1 MWQVLRLATRTL
13 GEKAVLRKSTEQI
26 RAIQR
31 RRLRDLVRRAKAGSP
46 FYAERLAGIDP
57 DRFELRDIP
66 PVTKAELMADFDRVP
81 TDRRLTRAALE
92 AFMADPARL
101 GEWFL
106 GRYAVSRTSG
116 TQGCPAIIVQDR
128 SMMEVLFALQMGR
141 GSTFEASPWAALE
154 RIARPARLAV
164 VTIGRGF
171 YPSAAALAYA
181 PAAYRTFV
189 DRLWLTNIEP
199 LDEVV
204 GRLQLFRPQILLGY
218 ASVLELLAREA
229 LAGRLTL
236 PALKQ
241 VINMSEPLSE
251 GARRLVAEAFGLPVT
266 NNYASGECMA
276 LCTGC
281 PSGHGMH
288 QQADWSILEV
298 VDDRNRPVPPGRPGS
313 KVLITNLYNTVQPFL
328 RYELADV
335 VTVSPTPCP
344 CGSPLPLVL
353 KVEGRTD
360 DLLWIRD
367 GDRFRQVHPYVFVD
381 MLDECP
387 DVGWYQIVQVE
398 RNRLL
403 LRAAPAPGRR
413 IGADDLQ
420 AILRRGLIRFGLGD
434 LIRVDV
440 ELARVA
446 PDPSSGKLRRIT
458 SRLGPP
464 SLDPAPYVA
473 AAS

>member
-1 MWQVLRLATRTL
+1 MWEVLRLLTRTL
-13 GEKAVLRKSTEQI
+13 GEKAVLRRSADQI

-31 RRLRDLVRRAKAGSP
+31 RRLRNLVRHAKAHSP
-46 FYAERLAGIDP
+46 FYADRLAGVDP
-57 DRFELRDIP
+57 DRFELADIP
-66 PVTKAELMADFDRVP
+66 PVIKAELMADFDRVP
-81 TDRRLTRAALE
+81 TDRRLTRAGLE

-101 GEWFL
+101 GEWYL
-106 GRYAVSRTSG
+106 GEYAVSRTSG

-141 GSTFEASPWAALE
+141 GSTFRANPWTALE
-154 RIARPARLAV
+154 RFVRPARLAV

-181 PAAYRTFV
+181 PAAYRAFV
-189 DRLWLTNIEP
+189 NRLWLTHIEP
-199 LDEVV
+199 LDEVADQ
-204 GRLQLFRPQILLGY
+204 LQRFRPQILLGY
-218 ASVLELLAREA
+218 ASVLELLARES
-229 LAGRLTL
+229 LAGRLAL

-241 VINMSEPLSE
+241 VINMSEPLSD

-298 VDDRNRPVPPGRPGS
+298 VDDHYRPVPPGRPGS
-313 KVLITNLYNTVQPFL
+313 KVLITNLYNRVQPFL

-335 VTVSPTPCP
+335 VTLSPTPCP

-367 GDRFRQVHPYVFVD
+367 GDRYRQVHPYVFVD

-387 DVGWYQIVQVE
+387 EVGWYQIVQVE

-413 IGADDLQ
+413 IGADDLH
-420 AILRRGLIRFGLGD
+420 ALLRRGLVRFGLGD

-446 PDPSSGKLRRIT
+446 PDPTSGKLRRIT
-458 SRLGPP
+458 SRIGPP
-464 SLDPAPYVA
+464 EREAAYVA